1 MTQPNFKDK
10 LYNSYLST
18 GQSADDVNTKNLFS
32 KRKIS
37 HQHNIN
43 KHFPK
48 NKNATILDLGCG
60 HGSFIYFIKQAG
72 YKNVIGIDVSKEE
85 VDLAHQLGISEIKQ
99 IDINEYLS
107 STTNRYD
114 VVLLMDVLEHIE
126 SNKVLDLLEKIN
138 TILTPDGIMILHVPN
153 GEGLFGMRIK
163 YGDFTH
169 ENAFTLKS
177 LKQILTATGYYEI
190 KGYEEKPI
198 VHNSISF
205 MRRIIWQLFTIKYR
219 LLLMAETGLKKF
231 ILSQNI
237 LVVAK
242 KK

>member
-32 KRKIS
+32 KRKTS

-72 YKNVIGIDVSKEE
+72 YKNVTGIDVSKEE

-99 IDINEYLS
+99 IDIIAYLS
-107 STTNRYD
+107 STINKYD

-126 SNKVLDLLEKIN
+126 SNEVLDLLEKIN
-138 TILTPDGIMILHVPN
+138 NVLTPNGMLILHVPN

-177 LKQILTATGYYEI
+177 LKQILFATGYYEI
-190 KGYEEKPI
+190 KGYEDKPI
-198 VHNSISF
+198 VHNMISF
-205 MRRIIWQLFTIKYR
+205 LRRIIWQLFTIKYR